1 MLDYLLY
8 YFVTESLTGLTVLL
22 LQEMIKKVAK
32 VGFGLA
38 ETGLSSTIGRANKVL
53 LHGEAISLPPGL
65 AGLPKNISDL
75 PASILKTLPDVIAR
89 YPLLRKA

>member
-1 MLDYLLY
+1 M
-8 YFVTESLTGLTVLL
+8 
-22 LQEMIKKVAK
+22 QERIKKIAK

-75 PASILKTLPDVIAR
+75 PANILSALPDIIAR
-89 YPLLRKA
+89 SATLTLQRFPMLGL